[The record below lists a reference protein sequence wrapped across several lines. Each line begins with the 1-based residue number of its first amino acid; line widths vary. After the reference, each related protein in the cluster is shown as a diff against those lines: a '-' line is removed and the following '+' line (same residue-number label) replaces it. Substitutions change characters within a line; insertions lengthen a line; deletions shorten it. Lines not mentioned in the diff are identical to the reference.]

1 MSPALAGRFFTASAS
16 CDAPELLYKAVGVE
30 KLQGMAQSCDR
41 CLVCKGGER
50 VECPDLEGH
59 SHLRGPAGRE
69 PWE

>member
-59 SHLRGPAGRE
+59 SHLRGPARRE